1 MGNEKG
7 TNLKAAA
14 TWDGV
19 EKAVSE
25 VDEPSEKN
33 RAMKVTVWLALNS
46 RSSGKKRHRKYTRA
60 RVFMVVKNTRI
71 KTLEDCRGET
81 GKKSKL
87 HN

>member
-1 MGNEKG
+1 MGNEKD

-14 TWDGV
+14 KWDGV

-33 RAMKVTVWLALNS
+33 RPMKVTVWLALNS
-46 RSSGKKRHRKYTRA
+46 RSSGTKRHRKYTRE

-71 KTLEDCRGET
+71 KTLEDCRGEK